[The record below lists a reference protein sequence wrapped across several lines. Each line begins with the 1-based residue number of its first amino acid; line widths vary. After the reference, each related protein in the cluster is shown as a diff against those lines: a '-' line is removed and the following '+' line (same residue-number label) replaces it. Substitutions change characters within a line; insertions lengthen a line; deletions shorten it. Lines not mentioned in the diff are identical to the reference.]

1 MGNNSCS
8 NHGAV
13 SLQAWILLPG
23 RSFSQVL
30 RALGVC
36 ARTQV
41 SGMTRFAVWEID
53 DPSLETGVTS
63 GEGLSIMS
71 GM

>member
-1 MGNNSCS
+1 
-8 NHGAV
+8 
-13 SLQAWILLPG
+13 
-23 RSFSQVL
+23 
-30 RALGVC
+30 
-36 ARTQV
+36 
-41 SGMTRFAVWEID
+41 MTRFSVWEID